1 MSGLLKSICLLCVWM
16 VLPTVSAEK
25 PNIIVIMADDLGYND
40 LGCYGCQDILT
51 PHIDKLAEDGVRFT
65 SGYVTWHMCGP
76 SRAGFLTGRN
86 QSTFGYYKNVSQP
99 FDPAQGLPKM
109 QTIGSLLQK
118 QGYVTGGVGK
128 WHMGTTNDQHP
139 NAMGFDDWFG
149 FSVAGSCITHWIILP
164 TRDGLLH

>member
-40 LGCYGCQDILT
+40 LGCYGCQDIPT